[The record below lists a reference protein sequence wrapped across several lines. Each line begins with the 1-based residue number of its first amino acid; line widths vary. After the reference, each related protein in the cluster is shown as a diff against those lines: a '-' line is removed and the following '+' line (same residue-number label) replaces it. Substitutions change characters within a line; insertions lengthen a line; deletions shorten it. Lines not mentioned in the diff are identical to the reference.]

1 MKIYKFYS
9 LRKLD
14 CSKLA
19 VNWKNSNDVTIF
31 GHDAIAKSFDFV
43 LFLLL
48 SLVTG
53 PRFMLV
59 SSLVLEL

>member
-1 MKIYKFYS
+1 MKIYKFYR
-9 LRKLD
+9 LPKPD

-19 VNWKNSNDVTIF
+19 VKWKNSNDVTIL
-31 GHDAIAKSFDFV
+31 GHDAIAKVFDFV

-53 PRFMLV
+53 PSFMSV